1 MKTMLFTLGLCLI
14 SLVSFSQ
21 TTGRLEFEITGETT
35 MSELAQIKSELME
48 RGAMFNMY
56 NLKFDEEGRLTA
68 ISVKVDFLDGNKG
81 TASKT
86 NFSDGSSIRIIRDYD
101 SKEKPF
107 CIGDC
112 PK

>member
-1 MKTMLFTLGLCLI
+1 MKTLFIALGLSVL
-14 SLVSFSQ
+14 SLLSFGQ

-35 MSELAQIKSELME
+35 MNELAQIKSELME
-48 RGAMFNMY
+48 HGAMFNMY

-81 TASKT
+81 TANK
-86 NFSDGSSIRIIRDYD
+86 NDFSDGSSIRIIRDYD
-101 SKEKPF
+101 NKEKPF